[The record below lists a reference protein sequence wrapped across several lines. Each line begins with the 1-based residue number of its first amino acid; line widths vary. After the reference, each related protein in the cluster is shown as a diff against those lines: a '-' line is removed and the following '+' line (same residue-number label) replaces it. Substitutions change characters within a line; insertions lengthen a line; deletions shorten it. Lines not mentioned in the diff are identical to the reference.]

1 MLNVNPAHGT
11 PPPAHDPWLA
21 RFDGHVMAELANPA
35 LDNQLLA
42 TRMRISERSLH
53 RKLRSRSGMTP
64 AQYVRQLR
72 MRRAAQLLRAGSYF
86 TVKETAAAV
95 GYQSASYFIE
105 QFRAAFGC
113 TPMAVLQQAGHR

>member
-1 MLNVNPAHGT
+1 MLDVNPLS
-11 PPPAHDPWLA
+11 PAPFPTADPWLERLA
-21 RFDGHVMAELANPA
+21 AHVQTELANPA

-42 TRMRISERSLH
+42 DRMRISARSLH
-53 RKLRSRSGMTP
+53 RKLRERIGVSP

-72 MRRAAQLLRAGSYF
+72 LRHAAALLRAGSYF